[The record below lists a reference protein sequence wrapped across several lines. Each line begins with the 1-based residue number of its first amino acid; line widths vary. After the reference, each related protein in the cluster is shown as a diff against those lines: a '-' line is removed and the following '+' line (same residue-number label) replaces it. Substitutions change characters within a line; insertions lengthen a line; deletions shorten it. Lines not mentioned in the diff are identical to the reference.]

1 MSKTNLSRCA
11 AVGIA
16 GLTAMS
22 SIAIVAAAATQA
34 SVVFEVKYGGLSN
47 IKMLHTLGYVTGTN
61 QYCLPTDDDGDNQIN
76 NGFNVS
82 LAKLL
87 GESATYFDADGHSQV
102 FENIWSP
109 ASYTATGTSGVD
121 HYFVGKESYDGGLW
135 KYKAFTPTSGFV
147 SEEIKLAELYGA
159 RGGNANEN
167 VFVFKT
173 DSDRTAAVSSMVG
186 NIKTDYSKLAANA
199 NAQFVKDINDA
210 KNQALSDIAIQL
222 KDELAT
228 AKATKEA
235 ALEAA
240 GDDKDA
246 KKEANDEYN
255 ATVKTTN
262 NKYAAAKKVVTSS
275 ASKII
280 SEFKATFQAG
290 CFNYST
296 TEAFQYYNA
305 PITYAENVGGY
316 TIGETTY
323 AGLSNGNLDNA
334 MYWTGNT
341 AHVDD
346 ASYVFKGEI
355 QPKDVITAGPS
366 FVYIGGT
373 LGWIKYEVIKNNST
387 SGGNTDPSG
396 SDNKDDNKEET
407 ETKTTW
413 YPDSASYRNPSEV
426 SYQGKNGSWYTSK
439 SAANLYGGGYN
450 DVSKASNFNEVN
462 NSANGKAIYFN
473 SATGTYST
481 TSTTYSYVVKEATES
496 NNSDD
501 PYYNYFFGNG
511 NSGNNT
517 TTTAPAG
524 SPAIS
529 GASKYAG
536 WTNISAYLTKRGKSG
551 ATYTIN
557 MNDGN
562 IVPAAVLA
570 TAKSKNI
577 TLVFANDNGS
587 KVTVKPGKVD
597 TSSDLNVAV
606 KYNVKD
612 VKSSLVAKA
621 KKVNKGTV
629 STAQIRVG
637 DDGSIGGSEIV
648 TVKFS
653 TKRSGCTVKAYR
665 LTESGSLK
673 KEATSTVASTGR
685 VNLNLTKGGSYLLVV
700 IDD

>member
-22 SIAIVAAAATQA
+22 SIAIVAAAASQA
-34 SVVFEVKYGGLSN
+34 SVVYQVKYGKIDN
-47 IKMLHTLGYVTGTN
+47 IKMVHTLGYVTGAN
-61 QYCLPTDDDGDNQIN
+61 KYCLPTGTDDNKIGS
-76 NGFNVS
+76 GFNVDLGNL
-82 LAKLL
+82 LAEK
-87 GESATYFDADGHSQV
+87 GVYYEADGTSATIAGW
-102 FENIWSP
+102 NP
-109 ASYTATGTSGVD
+109 ANYTAEGCSGVTD
-121 HYFVGKESYDGGLW
+121 YFEGKESYDGGAW
-135 KYKAFTPTSGFV
+135 KYQAYTATSGFTT
-147 SEEIKLAELYGA
+147 EAIKLGELYDA
-159 RGGNANEN
+159 RPDAASED

-173 DSDRTAAVSSMVG
+173 DSDRAAAVSAMTST
-186 NIKTDYSKLAANA
+186 IKGDYSKLASNA
-199 NAQFVKDINDA
+199 SAQFTKDVNDA
-210 KNQALSDIAIQL
+210 KAKALNDIAIQL
-222 KDELAT
+222 KEDL
-228 AKATKEA
+228 AKAKKDRDD

-246 KKEANDEYN
+246 KKAANDEYN

-262 NKYAAAKKVVTSS
+262 NKYAAAKKVVNDTSS
-275 ASKII
+275 KVL
-280 SEFKATFQAG
+280 SEFKATFQANN
-290 CFNYST
+290 FNYT
-296 TEAFQYYNA
+296 AKTVFEYFNA
-305 PITYAENVGGY
+305 PITYGSNVGGY
-316 TIGETTY
+316 TIGDTTFE
-323 AGLSNGNLDNA
+323 GLLNGDLDNA
-334 MYWTGNT
+334 MYWTGST
-341 AHVDD
+341 ARDD
-346 ASYVFKGEI
+346 ETSYVFKGEI
-355 QPKDVITAGPS
+355 QPLTVIEKGPT
-366 FVYIGGT
+366 FAYIGGI
-373 LGWIKYEVIKNNST
+373 LGWIKYEVIKNDST
-387 SGGNTDPSG
+387 NGGNTSSSG